1 MIAVPP
7 EADEYQFGVPA
18 LTITKLATVA
28 LSDTKKDCALAT
40 GATGVAGCVLIGIF
54 VVLDETHP
62 LASVTL

>member
-7 EADEYQFGVPA
+7 VAEEYQVGVPA
-18 LTITKLATVA
+18 LAITKLETAA

-62 LASVTL
+62 LASVTV